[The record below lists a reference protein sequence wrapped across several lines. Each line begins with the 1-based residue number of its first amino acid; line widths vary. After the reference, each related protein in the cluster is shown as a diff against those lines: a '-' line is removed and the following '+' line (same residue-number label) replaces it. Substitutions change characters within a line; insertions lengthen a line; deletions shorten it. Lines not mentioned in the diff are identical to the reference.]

1 MAGKGSVNKVILIGH
16 LGDNPELRYTPAGDA
31 VTSFRIATNRAWKDK
46 EGKQQTKTEWHRIVV
61 WRKLAEICGEYL
73 KKGSHVYVEGR
84 METRSWDDSSGNKK
98 YVTEVIVTTMQ
109 MLDGARG
116 LSTAEGKTES
126 LNKQS
131 EKIEEEIP
139 F

>member
-1 MAGKGSVNKVILIGH
+1 MAGKGSVNKVILMGH

-31 VTSFRIATNRAWKDK
+31 VASFRIATNSVWKDK
-46 EGKQQTKTEWHRIVV
+46 EGKQQTKTEWHRIIV
-61 WRKLAEICGEYL
+61 WRKLAEICSEYL

-84 METRSWDDSSGNKK
+84 LETRSWDDSSGNKK
-98 YVTEVIVTTMQ
+98 YITEVIVNTMQ
-109 MLDGARG
+109 MLDGARD
-116 LSTAEGKTES
+116 LSTAENKTQS

>member
-1 MAGKGSVNKVILIGH
+1 MAGKSSVNKVILIGH

-31 VTSFRIATNRAWKDK
+31 VASFRIATNSVWKDK
-46 EGKQQTKTEWHRIVV
+46 EGKQQTKTEWHRIVA
-61 WRKLAEICGEYL
+61 WRRLAEICSEYL

-84 METRSWDDSSGNKK
+84 LETRSWDDSSGNKK
-98 YVTEVIVTTMQ
+98 YATEVIVNAMQ
-109 MLDGARG
+109 MLDGVRG
-116 LSTAEGKTES
+116 LSTAEKETQS
-126 LNKQS
+126 SNKQS